1 MNNIILHRNGTP
13 IFNLIERGKRSVESA
28 SINRSLLSDD
38 SVTVRL
44 TSNSVLDIKINDY
57 FVLFGS
63 IYRINS
69 LPNVNKISNSEY
81 EYDIIAQGLMFDMLR
96 CKYFNADGTGQKF
109 NLEFPL
115 IGTIETFLI
124 CLKNNMQR
132 LSVDWEIGKFTN
144 AETKTITFGDDTCLS
159 ALQKIC
165 DEFKTD
171 FWIKIEND
179 KIVIHTGDFGRKL
192 PINFEYG
199 KGKGLYSLNRSN
211 VDDNDIINRLYV
223 LGGTEN
229 IPNGYRNFSTNLL
242 LPNSDFIEDQNLI
255 AGFGLKE
262 GSITF
267 EEIYPKRIGKVT
279 ALGDTKFKFVDN
291 TMDFDLNAKE
301 SDGVTTKYLIAGTS
315 AKVHFIT
322 GNLAG
327 YEFEIKKGGY
337 SHTTKTFE
345 IIPFTNDSGQK
356 FPDIDSEA
364 FQFALGDEYVILDIV
379 MPQTYIDNAE
389 NELLVKGL
397 EQFELHKNAK
407 VSYDLEIDSA
417 YMEKI
422 GIGNFDIG
430 DYVTVVDYP
439 LGINKMLRIN
449 STTVTF
455 IENGVY
461 NPYKYKVVIADSYE
475 INYASQVILDVKE
488 IKNVLSITNLGNI
501 NYSKLGLK
509 TTQELQNLVFD
520 TDGSLDPGIIRPGS
534 IETAMLSVGAK
545 SQQISSS
552 LIFTLGVDGNKNKIT
567 YSDGV
572 IFSQTFDKSFT
583 ILGETV
589 IVPDDDFRYVYAK
602 CEKNGLNGEILFT
615 QEKIM
620 FDSDVNDF
628 FFLLGILHSVV
639 DGIRVL
645 SITVG
650 TTTINGGL
658 IRTGTISSLDGQ
670 TYFNLNTG
678 KIKGA
683 IEFSNGSSG
692 GLTTIDGGLFMTEVL
707 QVGTNNEINAF
718 ISGVTDAGEDS
729 IRFGAGKPYAD
740 KTFAPFQVLD
750 NGLVRFVHPDT
761 GNIVF
766 ELGAKSGKV
775 VFDIF
780 NENGIKV
787 ATIGDQGIVFTGYIP
802 EGFNDLRVRRLTH
815 QDGNVTQIKNEV
827 VSNSSFLIDNHDGS
841 YQFFLGGADDH
852 GYQYYAGYNFES
864 ANNAIYEGKIFE
876 QKNKLGNYLTD
887 GWYAMYFSLIV
898 VQSDFLTISTEIYK
912 IVNGIITENLIV
924 SEQKPWSY
932 FSIN

>member
-1 MNNIILHRNGTP
+1 MNNIVLYRNSSP
-13 IFNLIERGKRSVESA
+13 LFNLVERGKRSVESA
-28 SINRSLLSDD
+28 AISRALLSDD
-38 SVTVRL
+38 TL
-44 TSNSVLDIKINDY
+44 TIRMKSSAVLDIKINDY

-63 IYRINS
+63 IYRLNA
-69 LPNVNKISNSEY
+69 LPNVNKISDTEY
-81 EYDIIAQGLMFDMLR
+81 EYDIIAQGLMYDMLR

-144 AETKTITFGDDTCLS
+144 AETKTITFGDDSCLS

-171 FWIKIEND
+171 FWIKIENN

-211 VDDNDIINRLYV
+211 IDDNDIINRLYV

-262 GSITF
+262 GSINF
-267 EEIYPKRIGKVT
+267 DDIYPKRTGKIT
-279 ALGDTKFKFVDN
+279 AVGGTKFKFVDSG
-291 TMDFDLNAKE
+291 MDFDLNAKE
-301 SDGVTTKYLIAGTS
+301 SDNITTKYLIAGTS
-315 AKVHFIT
+315 AKVHFNT

-337 SHTTKTFE
+337 DHTTKTFE

-356 FPDIDSEA
+356 FPDVESEA

-407 VSYDLEIDSA
+407 VSYDLEIDPA

-422 GIGNFDIG
+422 GIGNFDLG
-430 DYVTVVDYP
+430 DYITVVDKS

-461 NPYKYKVVIADSYE
+461 NPFKYKVTIADSYE
-475 INYASQVILDVKE
+475 INYASQVILDVKT

-509 TTQELQNLVFD
+509 TTQELQSLTFD
-520 TDGSLDPGIIRPGS
+520 TDGYFFPENIKPNS
-534 IETAMLSVGAK
+534 IETNMLTVGAK
-545 SQQISSS
+545 SQQVSCSVVFE
-552 LIFTLGVDGNKNKIT
+552 LMVDGNKNKVKANA
-567 YSDGV
+567 GV
-572 IFSQTFDKSFT
+572 IYSQTFDKTWNIAQNS
-583 ILGETV
+583 IV
-589 IVPDDDFRYVYAK
+589 IPDDQFRYVYAVCSK
-602 CEKNGLNGEILFT
+602 TGSDATIEFT
-615 QEKIM
+615 QEKIK
-620 FDSDVNDF
+620 FDDNVNDF
-628 FFLLGILHSVV
+628 YFLLGVLHTVV
-639 DGIRVL
+639 DGARVL
-645 SITVG
+645 SITIG

-658 IRTGTISSLDGQ
+658 IRTGKIASLDNEMQ
-670 TYFNLNTG
+670 INLDTKRVIA
-678 KIKGA
+678 KIS
-683 IEFSNGSSG
+683 FLNGSDG
-692 GLTTIDGGLFMTEVL
+692 FTTIDGGLLMSQIIEVGNETER
-707 QVGTNNEINAF
+707 NAF
-718 ISGVTDAGEDS
+718 ISSVTDDGDES
-729 IRFGAGKPYAD
+729 IRIGAGAPYSD
-740 KTFAPFQVLD
+740 KNNAPFRVLD
-750 NGLVRFVHPDT
+750 NGKMIAENAEITGVITATSGTFTGTVFATNGTFSGTVYATSGTFGDPSGIYYFEVSSNGIESPQGWIVTGDYLSSNGESGGRYVQIQGGQTNGSPMIIIDNSKTDNLSHTCLQLNARNST
-761 GNIVF
+761 SGNIALDIRAGSVRN
-766 ELGAKSGKV
+766 LGQIALSTTIRVKGA
-775 VFDIF
+775 VFDRDLTF
-780 NENGIKV
+780 WNGI
-787 ATIGDQGIVFTGYIP
+787 
-802 EGFNDLRVRRLTH
+802 LM
-815 QDGNVTQIKNEV
+815 KNEV
-827 VSNSSFLIDNHDGS
+827 V
-841 YQFFLGGADDH
+841 
-852 GYQYYAGYNFES
+852 
-864 ANNAIYEGKIFE
+864 
-876 QKNKLGNYLTD
+876 
-887 GWYAMYFSLIV
+887 
-898 VQSDFLTISTEIYK
+898 
-912 IVNGIITENLIV
+912 
-924 SEQKPWSY
+924 
-932 FSIN
+932 